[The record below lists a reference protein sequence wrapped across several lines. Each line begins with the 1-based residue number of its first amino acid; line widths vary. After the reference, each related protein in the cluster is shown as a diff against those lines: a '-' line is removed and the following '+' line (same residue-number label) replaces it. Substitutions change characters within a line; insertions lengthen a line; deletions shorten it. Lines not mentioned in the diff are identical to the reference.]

1 MGNSFGCS
9 ASGERLVSAARD
21 GDLVE
26 AKMLL
31 ECNPC
36 LAKYSTF
43 GGLNSPLHFAA
54 SKGHNEIVA
63 LLLENG
69 ADVNSRNYCGQTAL
83 MQACRYGHWEVVQTL
98 LLFKCNVMK
107 ADYLSGRTALHFAA
121 INGHARCIR
130 LVVADFVP
138 SAPFEALHAHMVAE
152 GDASNVKNKYEQ
164 RFAVLHCLASFV
176 KLALFSAIPTIPLSI
191 AKPCMTHG
199 GDTRSSRGLHSSG
212 VSDGFARGLHSSG
225 DEIYGF
231 TIHRHL
237 ICHFLPLMR
246 TLVILCSALSKF
258 INKTADAG
266 ITALH
271 MAALNGYFDCVQLL
285 LDLSANVSAATFHY
299 GTSMDL
305 IGKNCFNFDVIF
317 HLVFSFEYVMMLL
330 FFQILLAR
338 GASRM
343 ALNCNGWLPLDVA
356 RMWGRHWLE
365 PLLTPTSDA
374 TISSFPS
381 SNYLSLPLMSVL
393 NIARECGLQ
402 STTTSSNEV
411 DACAVCLERQCSV
424 AAEGCGHELCV
435 RCALYL
441 CSTSNVSS
449 ETGGP
454 PGSIPCPLCRHG
466 IVSFVKLS
474 GSKAKENKL
483 HVSLSLCTPCMLHPR
498 DLDRPSLSL
507 TPEIRR
513 NRVASVPS
521 EMLCPVTC
529 TPFPSVAIPL
539 CTCNDGPCPS
549 FEPREAEAQDGSPR
563 HSQAAM
569 MDQDKMDGPRLEKMT
584 CSGMFWGRRSCS
596 REHQCNSEINA

>member
-1 MGNSFGCS
+1 MRNFLGEREMGNSFGCS

-21 GDLVE
+21 GDFIE

-54 SKGHNEIVA
+54 AKGHNEIVA

-98 LLFKCNVMK
+98 LLFRCNVTR

-121 INGHARCIR
+121 VNGHVRCVR

-138 SAPFEALHAHMVAE
+138 SASYDINSAK
-152 GDASNVKNKYEQ
+152 GDRGDGSILKNKYDQ
-164 RFAVLHCLASFV
+164 
-176 KLALFSAIPTIPLSI
+176 
-191 AKPCMTHG
+191 
-199 GDTRSSRGLHSSG
+199 
-212 VSDGFARGLHSSG
+212 
-225 DEIYGF
+225 
-231 TIHRHL
+231 
-237 ICHFLPLMR
+237 
-246 TLVILCSALSKF
+246 SALSKF
-258 INKTADAG
+258 VNKAADGG

-285 LDLSANVSAATFHY
+285 LEIHGNVSAVTFHY
-299 GTSMDL
+299 GTTMDM
-305 IGKNCFNFDVIF
+305 IGAGSTPLHYAACGGNLKCC
-317 HLVFSFEYVMMLL
+317 
-330 FFQILLAR
+330 QILLAR

-343 ALNCNGWLPLDVA
+343 TLNCNGWLPLDVA

-365 PLLTPTSDA
+365 PLLAPNSDS
-374 TISSFPS
+374 IIPLFPP
-381 SNYLSLPLMSVL
+381 SNYLSLPLMSIL

-402 STTTSSNEV
+402 SSTTSS
-411 DACAVCLERQCSV
+411 DDTDTCAVCLERACTV
-424 AAEGCGHELCV
+424 ASEGCGHELCV

-441 CSTSNVSS
+441 CSTSNVPS
-449 ETGGP
+449 ETVGP

-466 IVSFVKLS
+466 IVSFVKLP
-474 GSKAKENKL
+474 GSPAKEIKL
-483 HVSLSLCTPCMLHPR
+483 HLSLGLCTPCMLHPC
-498 DLDRPSLSL
+498 DPDRPSPSC
-507 TPEIRR
+507 TPEIRK
-513 NRVASVPS
+513 NRVASVS
-521 EMLCPVTC
+521 SDIFCPVTC
-529 TPFPSVAIPL
+529 SPFSSVAIPL

-549 FEPREAEAQDGSPR
+549 FEPGEAETQHESPS
-563 HSQAAM
+563 HAHTST
-569 MDQDKMDGPRLEKMT
+569 DHQDKMEGPRLGRTT
-584 CSGMFWGRRSCS
+584 CSSMFWGRRSCS